1 MIKKFALGVAAAVTI
16 ALSASGPA
24 NAQVC
29 ARNVVTAVGKT
40 SLTAIGARLSA
51 RNTWR
56 TTVRRQLGPR
66 YASVSRARGARDI
79 CRKVGARTSCRFI
92 ARPCRT

>member
-1 MIKKFALGVAAAVTI
+1 MIRKLALGAAAALTI
-16 ALSASGPA
+16 ALSASAPA

-51 RNTWR
+51 HNTWR
-56 TTVRRQLGPR
+56 TTVRRALGPR
-66 YASVSRARGARDI
+66 YASVSRARGGRDI
-79 CRKVGARTSCRFI
+79 CRKVGSRTSCRFV

>member
-1 MIKKFALGVAAAVTI
+1 MIKKIALGMAAAITI
-16 ALSASGPA
+16 AISASGAA

-29 ARNVVTAVGKT
+29 ARNVVTSVGKT

-66 YASVSRARGARDI
+66 YASVSRARAARDI
-79 CRKVGARTSCRFI
+79 CRKVGSRTSCRFV